1 MTVFLELLR
10 ITLVFAILGSL
21 LGSIL
26 GKAYSLLE
34 VNTEPFE
41 WMGFIA
47 IMLLLFV
54 FYRNKLQFSGWYKGE
69 GREKLSPKVTSSFIA
84 ISAILF
90 VMGPVFTYLLKWRI

>member
-1 MTVFLELLR
+1 MRVVLELLR
-10 ITLVFAILGSL
+10 IIVVFAILGSL

-26 GKAYSLLE
+26 GKAYLLLD

-69 GREKLSPKVTSSFIA
+69 GREKLSPKVTCSFIA
-84 ISAILF
+84 ISAILV
-90 VMGPVFTYLLKWRI
+90 VMAPVFSYPL